1 MNLNKKLL
9 KAVSVMLALLMMGG
23 VVAYAAKETDE
34 TKQAKQENKTET
46 VIGESTQNTAAQ
58 PGSAGEAP
66 YTKTETVYVNLDSS
80 GKPTQKTVTDWLHS
94 DTPNAVLKDK
104 TTLKEIENVKG
115 DQQPVQNGSDVTW
128 QMQGSDLYYRG
139 KSEKDLPVDISIR
152 YTLDGKEMT
161 AEEMAGK
168 SGHMQMQI
176 SVKNN
181 LKQKVELNGKKV
193 EMYTPVM
200 AAFAVSFPDDTFQ
213 NVSVSDGTVQSDGNN
228 HAAAFVAIPGMDESL
243 GLSGYDLPGME
254 NLTFPSEFTITAD
267 VNEFSMGPI
276 GVLVSNEIPELDDL
290 DADEDIDSM
299 VADLNSLKEAQN
311 NLDLWD
317 ADGEIRSMFQ
327 NPELTGNAQVLVDD
341 IFKFYDMDTAIMDIL
356 PRYITKENIDLY
368 DRVEKDLD
376 DVDLDKLLNSE
387 SVENL
392 VNRLTRSNIAKIR
405 LLLKD
410 YDKLQDLDSEKL
422 EDLLEETL
430 DLMDR
435 LDKNEEEIHTI
446 EVLASY
452 ATQMM
457 QMMDILNDPQ
467 LQQMMDPATL
477 KAAFTA
483 IAKTQVEAEVQKQTG
498 TTPSRLLAAESA
510 LISGGDISAY
520 KTDIQRAFDVAKAS
534 GSLTAEQYQ
543 LLNALLDEY
552 CDKRRDMTPP
562 VLQQEMDE
570 LTQILAESEQA
581 ALQQQVAPPVEPS
594 IPEVPS
600 TEPEVEPE
608 VPTEPTEPSNPSN
621 QLPQTDS
628 GEGEK
633 GENSTTPD
641 TEGED
646 QNTDSS
652 EQSETDQ
659 TDETTPEGEE
669 SDGEQMGYGTSDTLN
684 QEENTGSYSELD
696 EQLEQPTDSELPEEN
711 LDEQMQVQPEQQP
724 DTQMPEEDLDEQ
736 MQVPSQP
743 QDNVPGMSEE
753 NDLQSPGLPS
763 DVIQEILEKIMEE
776 VKSIGGKATSFQIL
790 EVVDPVRIAL
800 QEKVD
805 TASEQAADEILT
817 QKVNPVLND
826 VEQLKQN
833 IVTDLGGDA
842 DKAKEKL
849 DRAKA
854 FAEEMIDA
862 LKDLIEQA
870 DNLEKGKD
878 AEDLLEEARDMID
891 HLEENKGNI
900 QALEDF
906 LNEWSDKDLEELRK
920 NYPTLKKDYQ
930 EIKPILDDLQKDLED
945 PEVDASLHN
954 SPETV
959 DDLMKIKDDIMDNRE
974 ISEIMKKTVDPD
986 SVDHANKM
994 FNIFDDLQAKGSI
1007 DKYTGQ
1013 ADDLQ
1018 ELTDRI
1024 DAYVDL
1030 ADSYRIYSDAAED
1043 ADTSVTFIM
1052 KTDEVDKP
1060 EKPQPPEAPVEEENG
1075 FIAWC
1080 KDIWHKIFGN
1090 D

>member
-9 KAVSVMLALLMMGG
+9 KAVSIMLALLMMGG

-34 TKQAKQENKTET
+34 TKQANKTET

-80 GKPTQKTVTDWLHS
+80 GKPTRKTVTDWLHS

-115 DQQPVQNGSDVTW
+115 DQQPVQDGSDVTW

-139 KSEKDLPVDISIR
+139 KSEKDLPVDISIQ

-181 LKQKVELNGKKV
+181 LKQKIELNGKKV

-254 NLTFPSEFTITAD
+254 NLTFPSEFTVTAD

-435 LDKNEEEIHTI
+435 LDKKEEEIHTI

-467 LQQMMDPATL
+467 FEQMMDPATL

-498 TTPSRLLAAESA
+498 TTPSRLLAAESTM
-510 LISGGDISAY
+510 LNGGDISAY
-520 KTDIQRAFDVAKAS
+520 KNDILAAFAVAKAS
-534 GSLTAEQYQ
+534 GKIDEKQYQ
-543 LLNALLDEY
+543 QLVALLENYDSMKDQFIPSDLPEIPQLPNIPG
-552 CDKRRDMTPP
+552 MNGQTGTTQQPIIPP
-562 VLQQEMDE
+562 
-570 LTQILAESEQA
+570 TESEPDKDSETS
-581 ALQQQVAPPVEPS
+581 APSEQK
-594 IPEVPS
+594 PE
-600 TEPEVEPE
+600 TEEEK
-608 VPTEPTEPSNPSN
+608 
-621 QLPQTDS
+621 PQTDS

-633 GENSTTPD
+633 EEGSTNPD
-641 TEGED
+641 TEGEGEKD

-652 EQSETDQ
+652 EQPEIDE
-659 TDETTPEGEE
+659 TDETTSGGEE
-669 SDGEQMGYGTSDTLN
+669 NDGEQMGYGTSDSLN
-684 QEENTGSYSELD
+684 QEESAGSYSELD
-696 EQLEQPTDSELPEEN
+696 EQLEQLTDSELPEEN

-724 DTQMPEEDLDEQ
+724 DTQMPEEDLDVQ
-736 MQVPSQP
+736 MQLQAEEM
-743 QDNVPGMSEE
+743 VPGMSNQVAE
-753 NDLQSPGLPS
+753 QSIYS
-763 DVIQEILEKIMEE
+763 
-776 VKSIGGKATSFQIL
+776 TN
-790 EVVDPVRIAL
+790 L
-800 QEKVD
+800 QEPVSY
-805 TASEQAADEILT
+805 THLT
-817 QKVNPVLND
+817 L
-826 VEQLKQN
+826 
-833 IVTDLGGDA
+833 
-842 DKAKEKL
+842 
-849 DRAKA
+849 
-854 FAEEMIDA
+854 
-862 LKDLIEQA
+862 
-870 DNLEKGKD
+870 
-878 AEDLLEEARDMID
+878 
-891 HLEENKGNI
+891 
-900 QALEDF
+900 
-906 LNEWSDKDLEELRK
+906 
-920 NYPTLKKDYQ
+920 PT
-930 EIKPILDDLQKDLED
+930 
-945 PEVDASLHN
+945 N
-954 SPETV
+954 
-959 DDLMKIKDDIMDNRE
+959 
-974 ISEIMKKTVDPD
+974 
-986 SVDHANKM
+986 
-994 FNIFDDLQAKGSI
+994 
-1007 DKYTGQ
+1007 
-1013 ADDLQ
+1013 
-1018 ELTDRI
+1018 
-1024 DAYVDL
+1024 
-1030 ADSYRIYSDAAED
+1030 
-1043 ADTSVTFIM
+1043 
-1052 KTDEVDKP
+1052 
-1060 EKPQPPEAPVEEENG
+1060 
-1075 FIAWC
+1075 
-1080 KDIWHKIFGN
+1080 
-1090 D
+1090 

>member
-9 KAVSVMLALLMMGG
+9 KAVSIMLALLMMGG

-34 TKQAKQENKTET
+34 TKQANKTET

-80 GKPTQKTVTDWLHS
+80 GKPTRKTVTDWLHS

-115 DQQPVQNGSDVTW
+115 DQQPVQDGSDVTW

-139 KSEKDLPVDISIR
+139 KSEKDLPVDISIQ

-181 LKQKVELNGKKV
+181 LKQKIELNGKKV

-254 NLTFPSEFTITAD
+254 NLTFPSEFTVTAD

-467 LQQMMDPATL
+467 FEQMMDPATL

-498 TTPSRLLAAESA
+498 TTPSRLLAAESTM
-510 LISGGDISAY
+510 LNGGDISAY
-520 KTDIQRAFDVAKAS
+520 KNDILAAFAVAKAS
-534 GSLTAEQYQ
+534 GKIDEKQYQ
-543 LLNALLDEY
+543 QLVALLENYDSMKDQFIPSDLPEIPQLPNIPG
-552 CDKRRDMTPP
+552 MNGQTGTTQQPIIPP
-562 VLQQEMDE
+562 
-570 LTQILAESEQA
+570 TESEPDKDSETS
-581 ALQQQVAPPVEPS
+581 APSEQK
-594 IPEVPS
+594 PE
-600 TEPEVEPE
+600 TEEEK
-608 VPTEPTEPSNPSN
+608 
-621 QLPQTDS
+621 PQTDS

-633 GENSTTPD
+633 EEGSTNPD
-641 TEGED
+641 TEGEGEKD

-652 EQSETDQ
+652 EQPEIDE
-659 TDETTPEGEE
+659 TDETTSGGEE
-669 SDGEQMGYGTSDTLN
+669 NDGEQMGYGTSDSLN
-684 QEENTGSYSELD
+684 QEESAGSYSELD
-696 EQLEQPTDSELPEEN
+696 EQLEQLTDSELPEEN

-724 DTQMPEEDLDEQ
+724 DTQMPEEDLDVQ
-736 MQVPSQP
+736 MQLQAEEM
-743 QDNVPGMSEE
+743 VPGMSNQVAEQSIYST
-753 NDLQSPGLPS
+753 NLQEL
-763 DVIQEILEKIMEE
+763 IEKLIKEFLTNLKG
-776 VKSIGGKATSFQIL
+776 KSGCQQIL
-790 EVVDPVRIAL
+790 EVADPVRVAL

-826 VEQLKQN
+826 VKQLKQN

-862 LKDLIEQA
+862 LQDLIEQA

-906 LNEWSDKDLEELRK
+906 LNEWSDKDLEKLRK

-959 DDLMKIKDDIMDNRE
+959 DDLMQIKDDIMDNRE

-986 SVDHANKM
+986 SVDHANQM